1 MEQKLQCIIKV
12 GGSAITNKTEL
23 EIPNTENIVKT
34 AHLLSRLDGKCILV
48 HGAG

>member
-1 MEQKLQCIIKV
+1 MEQKIECIIKV

-23 EIPNTENIVKT
+23 ETANPENIVKT
-34 AHLLSRLDGKCILV
+34 AELLSRLKGKCILV